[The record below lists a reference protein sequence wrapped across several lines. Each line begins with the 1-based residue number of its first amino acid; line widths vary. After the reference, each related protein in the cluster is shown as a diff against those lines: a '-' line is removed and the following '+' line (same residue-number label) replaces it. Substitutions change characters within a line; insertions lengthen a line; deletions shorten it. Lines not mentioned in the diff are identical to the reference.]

1 MILLLHF
8 FEKVAG
14 DLAKT
19 LGLILWSR
27 ILPRKGHSRVRNHL
41 YQQFTGSNRLQLE
54 KTVSDKSRSK
64 DETFEALTFIT
75 AVIKEHDKDL
85 EKLVKEL
92 SSKLS
97 KMNEKDRLSERLDR
111 IEDKIDRM
119 QVEIKNLLKSR

>member
-1 MILLLHF
+1 
-8 FEKVAG
+8 
-14 DLAKT
+14 
-19 LGLILWSR
+19 
-27 ILPRKGHSRVRNHL
+27 
-41 YQQFTGSNRLQLE
+41 
-54 KTVSDKSRSK
+54 VSDKSRSK